1 MRPHDYAPRP
11 AHLKW
16 LLDSDPAIGWQV
28 MRDLTTEAPD
38 AIAAERS
45 RIATEGWG
53 AHLLALQSPA
63 GTWGGP
69 PRGWRDD
76 LPQAERGLL
85 IALYSL
91 VVLMDLGLDPT
102 SEQAREASEK
112 LNFLR
117 SSKSGEQIPP
127 IPLDQQAAHAA
138 ILFGAKQWGDARNEY
153 SHLVSQLSG
162 AEHERAALRVL
173 ECEGGSSSPLSAKLT
188 VEIGH

>member
-45 RIATEGWG
+45 RVATEGWG

-63 GTWGGP
+63 GKWGGP

-76 LPQAERGLL
+76 LPQACQRTFK
-85 IALYSL
+85 
-91 VVLMDLGLDPT
+91 LD
-102 SEQAREASEK
+102 SREHHDWPVSRASA
-112 LNFLR
+112 
-117 SSKSGEQIPP
+117 P
-127 IPLDQQAAHAA
+127 
-138 ILFGAKQWGDARNEY
+138 
-153 SHLVSQLSG
+153 
-162 AEHERAALRVL
+162 
-173 ECEGGSSSPLSAKLT
+173 EGF
-188 VEIGH
+188 